1 MPGSYR
7 TPGRARR
14 GWVGPA
20 GGRGPV
26 HCVVDATASE
36 PARIKK
42 LSAHLVN
49 QIAAGEVIERPASVV
64 KELVENAIDAGAT
77 NVRVE
82 LVEGGIELIRI
93 TDDGRGMTPED
104 LPLAIASHA
113 TSKLSQEAD
122 LDRIGT
128 LGFRGEAVAS
138 IASVSRMTVRSR
150 AAGAD
155 AASEIRTQGE
165 AVEPVR
171 PASGSRGT
179 VVEVRNLYFNTP
191 ARRKFLRTP
200 TTEKTRCV
208 EWVRRLALAHPAVG
222 FVCEGDGRRALD
234 LPPGQTARERAIAVL
249 GKDLESQL
257 VEVSWDRFDDDRGVL
272 IWGLAGLPSVA
283 RATASAQH
291 VFLNGRWIRDKS
303 IQHALREAYRGL
315 IEPGRHPTA
324 VLMLEMSPTAFDV
337 NVHPAK
343 LEVRFRD
350 QSMVH
355 QAVLRSVREAL
366 QRADL
371 TPTVM
376 SKLGYG
382 SGARDAGGG
391 VLPPSGGAGDPG
403 LGEGGVEEL
412 RRALDPANEPWRAHT
427 GAPPG
432 GFIEARA
439 PGAIPEP
446 TPMATVRRADRVLQV
461 HNSFLVTQ
469 DEHGVVIIDQHAL
482 HERVMFE
489 KLLARVTGGGTL
501 EQQRLLTPAVV
512 EADEDLVGRLDE
524 LAPVLAKV
532 GVEAAALG
540 PRTIGVHAYPS
551 FLQSRGVEPDVFVK
565 DLLERFARDGLAPDT
580 EEALHEVLDMMAC
593 KAAIKAGDTLSDEE
607 MGEILEMR
615 ARTERSGSCPHGRP
629 TTVRLTI
636 TELEKL
642 FDRR

>member
-1 MPGSYR
+1 MDG
-7 TPGRARR
+7 
-14 GWVGPA
+14 V
-20 GGRGPV
+20 
-26 HCVVDATASE
+26 ATA
-36 PARIKK
+36 RIRR

-77 NVRVE
+77 RVRVE
-82 LVEGGIELIRI
+82 LTEGGIELIRI
-93 TDDGRGMTPED
+93 VDDGCGMTADE
-104 LPLAIASHA
+104 LPLALASHA
-113 TSKLSQEAD
+113 TSKLREEAD
-122 LDRIGT
+122 LDRVGT

-138 IASVSRMTVRSR
+138 IASVARMSIRSR
-150 AAGAD
+150 TKDDDSAH
-155 AASEIRTQGE
+155 EIRAEGAET
-165 AVEPVR
+165 EPVR
-171 PASGSRGT
+171 PASGPVGT
-179 VVEVRNLYFNTP
+179 VFEVRNLYFNTP
-191 ARRKFLRTP
+191 ARRKFLRTA
-200 TTEKTRCV
+200 TTERTRCV
-208 EWVRRLALAHPAVG
+208 DWVRRLALAHPAVG
-222 FVCEGDGRRALD
+222 FVVEGEGRRMLD
-234 LPPGQTARERAIAVL
+234 VAPGQSPRERTLAVL
-249 GKDLESQL
+249 GRELASQL

-272 IWGLAGLPSVA
+272 IWGLAGLPAIA

-291 VFLNGRWIRDKS
+291 VFLNGRWIRDRS

-371 TPTVM
+371 TPTVL
-376 SKLGYG
+376 SRLGTN
-382 SGARDAGGG
+382 RPAGGEG
-391 VLPPSGGAGDPG
+391 ILPPSAPSPAREWAPTGSAEALRDALAQGPEV
-403 LGEGGVEEL
+403 LGESYTE
-412 RRALDPANEPWRAHT
+412 AKPA
-427 GAPPG
+427 PG
-432 GFIEARA
+432 GSPA
-439 PGAIPEP
+439 PVPPHDASESMG
-446 TPMATVRRADRVLQV
+446 TVRRADRVLQV

-489 KLLARVTGGGTL
+489 KLLARVTAGGGL
-501 EQQRLLTPAVV
+501 EQQRLLTPAVI
-512 EADEDLVGRLDE
+512 EADEELVSRLDE
-524 LAPVLAKV
+524 LAPLLERV
-532 GVEAAALG
+532 GVEATALG
-540 PRTIGVHAYPS
+540 PRSIGVQAYPS
-551 FLQSRGVEPDVFVK
+551 FLQSRRVEPDEFVK
-565 DLLERFARDGLAPDT
+565 DLLERFARDGMAPDT

-593 KAAIKAGDTLSDEE
+593 KAAIKAGDALSDDE
-607 MGEILEMR
+607 MREIMEMR

-636 TELEKL
+636 AELEKL